1 MKELQN
7 HILQAEHNAKFHDC
21 ICEQF
26 PDRFF
31 DWKITVLFYQ
41 AIHLLQGLADQ
52 KGISIGDTHY
62 EIERNINPDRPN
74 PSMPI
79 SKGAWREYNS
89 LYQYSQTAR
98 YDGITDFETFE
109 RLKQG
114 DYGYCVKNLEN
125 FKKYLQSVG
134 LKTS

>member
-1 MKELQN
+1 LEN
-7 HILQAEHNAKFHDC
+7 HHILQAEHNEKFHDC

-41 AIHLLQGLADQ
+41 AIHLLQGLADK
-52 KGISIGDTHY
+52 KGILIGDTHY
-62 EIERNINPDRPN
+62 EIERNINPDRHN
-74 PSMPI
+74 ASMRL
-79 SKGAWREYNS
+79 SKGAWREYNA

-109 RLKQG
+109 RIKQV
-114 DYGYCVKNLEN
+114 DYGYCLKHLDN
-125 FKKYLQSVG
+125 FKKYLKTVG
-134 LKTS
+134 L